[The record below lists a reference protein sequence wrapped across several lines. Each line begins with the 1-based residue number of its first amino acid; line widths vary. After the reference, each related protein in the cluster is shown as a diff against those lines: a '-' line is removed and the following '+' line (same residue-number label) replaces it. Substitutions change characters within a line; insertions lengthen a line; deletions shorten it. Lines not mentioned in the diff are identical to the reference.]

1 MRCLRALIPLLL
13 LLLSLVACHPDDPVA
28 TRRFEQAARLL
39 PVEPEESLLL
49 LDSIEYPENLNARQN
64 ARWCMLKGQVADTIH
79 SPMPYSSQLE
89 RAVRYFKREGS
100 PLEQAQALFYLG
112 RAYADEKI
120 YNGAQEMYQEALALA
135 LSEKNWNLAGYI
147 VSYMGDVYEFKA
159 TYDLAEEK
167 YLEATEYFRKAGN
180 RRSQAFA
187 FSNAG
192 RQAAFED
199 SLDMALDYMKK
210 ADSLIQKADSLIQGV
225 GDSSDIASVLNGLG
239 NVYRMRGEY
248 EKAKAYLNK
257 SIVWETNDDDVPTY
271 SALASLYIELGELD
285 SARYYCRLAEAPT
298 MNPYTHIRLYY
309 KYYLIAKQE
318 ENTNLALS
326 YLERYFEKSDSI
338 TLARNDADIISV
350 EKRYKHNHLISEN
363 RILRKSNYRYISLS
377 IFILLIASVSVII
390 YQIRV
395 NRRNRIIIA
404 QQQAMQ
410 EKNERLQML
419 EHELA
424 NTNAELKQISTQL
437 EQYKNSRSYE
447 ENQVL
452 LDQYAE
458 RKQEAER
465 LISQIQKQRQ
475 DLFMESAIMKKLLKL
490 SEKVIAGNQKSLL
503 SDKDWKAIYAQ
514 VASSYPT
521 AAKFLRESDLT
532 EKEQQL
538 AYLSVFN
545 FEAKRE
551 AVLLGAQLDAVN
563 KQRQRLRRKLGITDR
578 NLSLHDYLVS
588 LE

>member
-1 MRCLRALIPLLL
+1 MRYLRFLIPLLL

-28 TRRFEQAARLL
+28 TRRFEQATRLL
-39 PVEPEESLLL
+39 PIEPEESLLL

-100 PLEQAQALFYLG
+100 AMEQAQALFYLG

-147 VSYMGDVYEFKA
+147 VSYMGDIYEFKA
-159 TYDLAEEK
+159 TYNLAEEK

-180 RRSQAFA
+180 KRSQAFA

-210 ADSLIQKADSLIQGV
+210 ADSLIRGV

-271 SALASLYIELGELD
+271 SALASLYIELGNLD

-298 MNPYTHIRLYY
+298 TNDHTHIQLYY

-318 ENTNLALS
+318 KNTNQALS
-326 YLERYFEKSDSI
+326 YLEQYFERSDSI
-338 TLARNDADIISV
+338 TFARNNADIIGV
-350 EKRYKHNHLISEN
+350 EERYNHNRLTSEN
-363 RILRKSNYRYISLS
+363 VSLRISKRRYASLS
-377 IFILLIASVSVII
+377 IFILFIAATIILI

-395 NRRNRIIIA
+395 NRRDQKIIT
-404 QQQAMQ
+404 QQREMQ
-410 EKNERLQML
+410 EKNERLQIL
-419 EHELA
+419 EHELEDKK
-424 NTNAELKQISTQL
+424 TELKRISAQL
-437 EQYKNSRSYE
+437 EQYKNSNASE
-447 ENQVL
+447 ENRAL
-452 LDQYAE
+452 LNQYAE
-458 RKQEAER
+458 RKQETER
-465 LISQIQKQRQ
+465 LMSQIQKQRQ
-475 DLFMESAIMKKLLKL
+475 ELFQESIIMKRLLKL
-490 SEKVIAGNQKSLL
+490 SEKVIAGNQTSLL
-503 SDKDWKAIYAQ
+503 SAKDWKAIYAQ
-514 VASSYPT
+514 VSSSYPIT
-521 AAKFLRESDLT
+521 TKFLREVDLT

-545 FEAKRE
+545 FEAKRV
-551 AVLLGAQLDAVN
+551 AMLLGMQVDAVN

-578 NLSLHDYLVS
+578 NLSLHDYLVN

>member
-28 TRRFEQAARLL
+28 TRRFEQATRLL
-39 PVEPEESLLL
+39 PIEPEESLLL

-89 RAVRYFKREGS
+89 RAVRYFKRKGNAM
-100 PLEQAQALFYLG
+100 EQAQALFYLG

-199 SLDMALDYMKK
+199 SLDMALDYMK
-210 ADSLIQKADSLIQGV
+210 KADSLIQGV

-578 NLSLHDYLVS
+578 NLSLHDYLAGMK
-588 LE
+588 

>member
-28 TRRFEQAARLL
+28 TRRFEQATRLL

-100 PLEQAQALFYLG
+100 AMEQAQALFYLG

-135 LSEKNWNLAGYI
+135 LNEKNWNLAGYI

-180 RRSQAFA
+180 QRSQAFA

-199 SLDMALDYMKK
+199 SLDMALDYMK
-210 ADSLIQKADSLIQGV
+210 KADSLIQGV

-271 SALASLYIELGELD
+271 SALASLYIELGNLD

-298 MNPYTHIRLYY
+298 TNDHTHIQLYY

-318 ENTNLALS
+318 KNTNQALS
-326 YLERYFEKSDSI
+326 YLEQYFERSDSI
-338 TLARNDADIISV
+338 TFARNNADIISV

-377 IFILLIASVSVII
+377 IFILLIASVFVII

-410 EKNERLQML
+410 EKNERLQLL

-424 NTNAELKQISTQL
+424 NTNAELNQISTQL
-437 EQYKNSRSYE
+437 EQYKNSRSSE
-447 ENQVL
+447 ENQAL
-452 LDQYAE
+452 LSQYTE
-458 RKQEAER
+458 RKHEAER
-465 LISQIQKQRQ
+465 LMSQIQKQRQ
-475 DLFMESAIMKKLLKL
+475 DLFQGSAIMKRLLKL
-490 SEKVIAGNQKSLL
+490 SEKVVAGSQTSLL
-503 SDKDWKAIYAQ
+503 SVKDWKAIYAQ

-521 AAKFLRESDLT
+521 AARFLRESDLT

-551 AVLLGAQLDAVN
+551 AILLGAQLDAVN
-563 KQRQRLRRKLGITDR
+563 KSRQRLRRKLGITDR

-588 LE
+588 ME

>member
-28 TRRFEQAARLL
+28 TRRFEQATRLL
-39 PVEPEESLLL
+39 PIEPEESLLL

-147 VSYMGDVYEFKA
+147 VSYIGDVYEFKA

-199 SLDMALDYMKK
+199 SLDMALDYMK
-210 ADSLIQKADSLIQGV
+210 KADSLIQGV

-578 NLSLHDYLVS
+578 NLSLHDYLAGMK
-588 LE
+588 

>member
-28 TRRFEQAARLL
+28 TRRFEQATRLL

-100 PLEQAQALFYLG
+100 AMEQAQALFYLG

-210 ADSLIQKADSLIQGV
+210 ADSLIQGV

-257 SIVWETNDDDVPTY
+257 SIIWETNDDDVPSY
-271 SALASLYIELGELD
+271 SALASLYIELGNLD

-298 MNPYTHIRLYY
+298 TNDHTHIQLYY

-318 ENTNLALS
+318 KNTNQALS
-326 YLERYFEKSDSI
+326 YLEQYFERSDSI
-338 TLARNDADIISV
+338 TFARNNADIISV

-377 IFILLIASVSVII
+377 IFILLIASVFVII

-410 EKNERLQML
+410 EKNERLQLL

-424 NTNAELKQISTQL
+424 NTNAELNQISTQL
-437 EQYKNSRSYE
+437 EQYKNSRSSE
-447 ENQVL
+447 ENQAL
-452 LDQYAE
+452 LEQYAE

-465 LISQIQKQRQ
+465 LMSQIQKQRQ
-475 DLFMESAIMKKLLKL
+475 DLFQESAIMKRLLKL
-490 SEKVIAGNQKSLL
+490 SEKVVAGSQTSLL
-503 SDKDWKAIYAQ
+503 SAKDWKAIYAQ

-521 AAKFLRESDLT
+521 AARFLRESDLT

-551 AVLLGAQLDAVN
+551 AILLGAQLDAVN
-563 KQRQRLRRKLGITDR
+563 KSRQRLRRKLGITDR

-588 LE
+588 VE

>member
-1 MRCLRALIPLLL
+1 MRETYLFFPINLYLCRRKR
-13 LLLSLVACHPDDPVA
+13 VKVA
-28 TRRFEQAARLL
+28 TRRFEQATRLL
-39 PVEPEESLLL
+39 PIEPEESLLL

-89 RAVRYFKREGS
+89 RAVRYFKREGNA
-100 PLEQAQALFYLG
+100 LEQAQALFYLG

-120 YNGAQEMYQEALALA
+120 YNGAQEMYQEALSLA
-135 LSEKNWNLAGYI
+135 VKEKDWNLAGYI

-210 ADSLIQKADSLIQGV
+210 ADSLIQGV

-271 SALASLYIELGELD
+271 SALASLYIELGNLD

-298 MNPYTHIRLYY
+298 MNPHTHIRLYY

-578 NLSLHDYLVS
+578 NLSLHDYLAGMK
-588 LE
+588 

>member
-1 MRCLRALIPLLL
+1 MRCLRVLIPLLL

-28 TRRFEQAARLL
+28 TRRFEQATRLL
-39 PVEPEESLLL
+39 PIEPEESLLL

-100 PLEQAQALFYLG
+100 AMEQAQALFYLG

-210 ADSLIQKADSLIQGV
+210 ADSLIQGV

-257 SIVWETNDDDVPTY
+257 SIIGETNDDDVPTY
-271 SALASLYIELGELD
+271 SALASLYIELGNLD

-298 MNPYTHIRLYY
+298 TNDHTHIQLYY

-318 ENTNLALS
+318 KNTNQALS
-326 YLERYFEKSDSI
+326 YLEQYFERSDSI
-338 TLARNDADIISV
+338 TFARNNADIISV

-377 IFILLIASVSVII
+377 IFILLIASVFVII

-410 EKNERLQML
+410 EKNERLQLL

-424 NTNAELKQISTQL
+424 NTNAELNQISTQL
-437 EQYKNSRSYE
+437 EQYKNSRSSE
-447 ENQVL
+447 ENQAL
-452 LDQYAE
+452 LSQYTE
-458 RKQEAER
+458 RKHEAER
-465 LISQIQKQRQ
+465 LMSQIQKQRQ
-475 DLFMESAIMKKLLKL
+475 DLFQGSAIMKRLLKL
-490 SEKVIAGNQKSLL
+490 SEKVVAGSQTSLL
-503 SDKDWKAIYAQ
+503 SAKDWKAIYAQ

-521 AAKFLRESDLT
+521 AARFLRESDLT

-551 AVLLGAQLDAVN
+551 AILLGAQLDAVN
-563 KQRQRLRRKLGITDR
+563 KSRQRLRRKLGITDR

-588 LE
+588 ME

>member
-28 TRRFEQAARLL
+28 TRRFEQATRLL
-39 PVEPEESLLL
+39 PIEPEKSLVL

-89 RAVRYFKREGS
+89 RAVRYFKREGNAM
-100 PLEQAQALFYLG
+100 EQAQALFYLG

-210 ADSLIQKADSLIQGV
+210 ADSLIQGV

-257 SIVWETNDDDVPTY
+257 SIVWETNDDDVPSY
-271 SALASLYIELGELD
+271 SALASLYIELGNLD

-298 MNPYTHIRLYY
+298 MNPHTHIRLYY

-326 YLERYFEKSDSI
+326 YLEQYFERSDSI
-338 TLARNDADIISV
+338 TFARNDADIISV

-377 IFILLIASVSVII
+377 IFILLIASVFVII

-410 EKNERLQML
+410 EKNERLQLL

>member
-1 MRCLRALIPLLL
+1 MPTCPHTATAAFTEPRP
-13 LLLSLVACHPDDPVA
+13 CHPDDPVA
-28 TRRFEQAARLL
+28 TRRFEQATRLL
-39 PVEPEESLLL
+39 PIEPEESLLL

-100 PLEQAQALFYLG
+100 AMEQAQALFYLG

-210 ADSLIQKADSLIQGV
+210 ADSLIQGV

-257 SIVWETNDDDVPTY
+257 SIIWETNDDDVPTY
-271 SALASLYIELGELD
+271 SALASLYIELGNLD

-298 MNPYTHIRLYY
+298 TNDHTHIQLYY

-318 ENTNLALS
+318 KNTNQALS
-326 YLERYFEKSDSI
+326 YLEQYFERSDSI
-338 TLARNDADIISV
+338 TFARNNADIISI

-377 IFILLIASVSVII
+377 IFILLIASVFVII

-410 EKNERLQML
+410 EKNERLQLL

-424 NTNAELKQISTQL
+424 NTNAELNQISTQL
-437 EQYKNSRSYE
+437 EQYKNSRSSE
-447 ENQVL
+447 ENQAL
-452 LDQYAE
+452 LSQYTE
-458 RKQEAER
+458 RKHEAER
-465 LISQIQKQRQ
+465 LMSQIQKQRQ
-475 DLFMESAIMKKLLKL
+475 DLFQGSAIMKRLLKL
-490 SEKVIAGNQKSLL
+490 SEKVVAGSQTSLL
-503 SDKDWKAIYAQ
+503 SAKDWKAIYAQ

-521 AAKFLRESDLT
+521 AARFLRESDLT

-551 AVLLGAQLDAVN
+551 AILLGAQLDAVN
-563 KQRQRLRRKLGITDR
+563 KSRQRLRRKLGITDR

-588 LE
+588 ME